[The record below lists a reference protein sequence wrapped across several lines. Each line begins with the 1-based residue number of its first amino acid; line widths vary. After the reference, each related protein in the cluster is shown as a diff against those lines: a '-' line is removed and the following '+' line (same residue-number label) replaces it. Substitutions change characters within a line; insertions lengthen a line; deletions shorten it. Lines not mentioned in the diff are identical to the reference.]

1 MKLILASNS
10 PRRKQILLDNGFLFE
25 VISSDF
31 AEKSQNLP
39 PEEIVKIN
47 ALGKAESV
55 FNNLKDKDS
64 VVVLGADTIVCFN
77 NQILGKPNS
86 KQHAIDM
93 LKNLSN
99 KSHKVL
105 TGYALI
111 TNKEK
116 IVKVETSVVTFNNL
130 SDSVIKNYV
139 ETGKPLDKAGAYGIQ
154 DGFPIVKEYKG
165 SYNNIVGL
173 PIESFIDKLNK
184 LLNSAL

>member
-99 KSHKVL
+99 NRHKVL

-130 SDSVIKNYV
+130 DDKLINEYIS
-139 ETGKPLDKAGAYGIQ
+139 TGKPLDKAGAYGIQ

-173 PIESFIDKLNK
+173 PIESFIDELKKIMNK
-184 LLNSAL
+184 